1 MNIIVR
7 AFVIKNLFFL
17 GTIVAVA
24 KAAHI
29 AAFRPFAALVR
40 HIQVGCLHDL
50 EQEHPGHSLGYPGEA
65 FP

>member
-17 GTIVAVA
+17 GTIVAV
-24 KAAHI
+24 KGAHL
-29 AAFRPFAALVR
+29 AAFVR
-40 HIQVGCLHDL
+40 HVQVGSLHDL